1 MKDGVFTA
9 RINHAIV
16 LGVGDYFIEIAAGQ
30 IAFYQQQ
37 ASVATSK
44 RVRKRGATN
53 VSVQVQAEPNDRR
66 LTPAKEPNEAT
77 TNANPTATQGQLRS
91 VPTS

>member
-16 LGVGDYFIEIAAGQ
+16 LGVGDYLVEIAAGQ

-53 VSVQVQAEPNDRR
+53 VSLQVQPKPAERR
-66 LTPAKEPNEAT
+66 LTRAKEPNEAT
-77 TNANPTATQGQLRS
+77 ANANPTATERS
-91 VPTS
+91 I